1 MVRLKSRYLL
11 FQVVYPSDT
20 LSPSEDAKAR
30 FLKIHRTSDASVFN
44 ARNLTQ
50 IFRDEMEDLHGH
62 LGAGSI
68 MTTLNVKYF
77 SPVTSTGIV
86 RVGRQFLREFWAALT
101 NITSID
107 NSPVVINVVHVSATI
122 KKCEM
127 AAIERNQQIV
137 RYLQKGGMAV
147 KEEQVDMSDEE

>member
-11 FQVVYPSDT
+11 FQIVYPTDT
-20 LSPSEDAKAR
+20 LSTSEDAKTR
-30 FLKIHRTSDASVFN
+30 FLKIHRTSDASVVN

-50 IFRDEMEDLHGH
+50 IFKDEMEELHGD

-101 NITSID
+101 NITDID
-107 NSPVVINVVHVSATI
+107 NTPVVINVVHVSATI
-122 KKCEM
+122 KKCEI

-137 RYLQKGGMAV
+137 RYLQRGGLAV
-147 KEEQVDMSDEE
+147 KEEKVDMSDEE

>member
-1 MVRLKSRYLL
+1 
-11 FQVVYPSDT
+11 
-20 LSPSEDAKAR
+20 
-30 FLKIHRTSDASVFN
+30 
-44 ARNLTQ
+44 
-50 IFRDEMEDLHGH
+50 MEELHGD

-101 NITSID
+101 NITDID
-107 NSPVVINVVHVSATI
+107 NTPVVINVVHVSATI
-122 KKCEM
+122 KKCEI

-137 RYLQKGGMAV
+137 RYLQRGGLAV
-147 KEEQVDMSDEE
+147 KEEKVDMSDEE